1 MDGMH
6 MVQREQDGM
15 NKAFLMA
22 LMREQQE
29 SESNG
34 IVIDLRERPQIEEDA
49 TLASLA
55 KRVVE
60 EATTVT
66 PRGMAQDVLSRAGID
81 SDVFTGVPEVTTG
94 HLRHVGKRAKKIS
107 VNQNKIR
114 IRRAVKNAKARPSL
128 GQENLPRKKARRIA
142 RRVAR

>member
-1 MDGMH
+1 
-6 MVQREQDGM
+6 MVQREQDGI

-29 SESNG
+29 NESNG
-34 IVIDLRERPQIEEDA
+34 IVIDLREKPQIEGDN

-55 KRVVE
+55 RRVVE

-81 SDVFTGVPEVTTG
+81 SDMFTGVPEITSG
-94 HLRHVGKRAKKIS
+94 HLRHVGRRAKKVS

-114 IRRAVKNAKARPSL
+114 VRRAVKSAQSRPAL
-128 GQENLPRKKARRIA
+128 GQENVPRKKARRIA
-142 RRVAR
+142 R

>member
-1 MDGMH
+1 
-6 MVQREQDGM
+6 MVQREQDGI

-22 LMREQQE
+22 LMREQE
-29 SESNG
+29 ENESNG
-34 IVIDLRERPQIEEDA
+34 IVIDLREKPQIEGDK

-55 KRVVE
+55 RRVVE

-81 SDVFTGVPEVTTG
+81 SDMFTGVPEITSG
-94 HLRHVGKRAKKIS
+94 HLRHVGRRAKKVS

-114 IRRAVKNAKARPSL
+114 VRRAVKSAQSRPAL
-128 GQENLPRKKARRIA
+128 GQENEPRKKARRIA
-142 RRVAR
+142 RRITR

>member
-1 MDGMH
+1 

-22 LMREQQE
+22 LMREQEE

-34 IVIDLRERPQIEEDA
+34 IIIDLRERPQIEGDE

-55 KRVVE
+55 RRVVD

-66 PRGMAQDVLSRAGID
+66 PRGIAQDVLSRAGID
-81 SDVFTGVPEVTTG
+81 SDIFTGVPEITSG
-94 HLRHVGKRAKKIS
+94 HLRHVGRRAKKFS
-107 VNQNKIR
+107 LNQNKVR
-114 IRRAVKNAKARPSL
+114 VRRAVKNAQPRPGL
-128 GQENLPRKKARRIA
+128 GQEYVPRTKA
-142 RRVAR
+142 RRVARRVTR

>member
-1 MDGMH
+1 
-6 MVQREQDGM
+6 MVQREQDGI

-29 SESNG
+29 KESNG
-34 IVIDLRERPQIEEDA
+34 FVIDLREKPQIEGDN
-49 TLASLA
+49 TLSSLA

-60 EATTVT
+60 EATTVS

-81 SDVFTGVPEVTTG
+81 SDIFTGVPEITSG
-94 HLRHVGKRAKKIS
+94 HLRHVGRRAKKIS

-114 IRRAVKNAKARPSL
+114 VRRAVKSAQSRPAL
-128 GQENLPRKKARRIA
+128 GQENVPRKKARRIA
-142 RRVAR
+142 RRVTR

>member
-1 MDGMH
+1 
-6 MVQREQDGM
+6 MVQREQDGI

-29 SESNG
+29 NESNG
-34 IVIDLRERPQIEEDA
+34 FVIDLREKPQIEGDN
-49 TLASLA
+49 TLSSLA

-60 EATTVT
+60 EATTAS

-81 SDVFTGVPEVTTG
+81 SDIFTGVPEITSG
-94 HLRHVGKRAKKIS
+94 HLRHVGRRAKKIS

-114 IRRAVKNAKARPSL
+114 VRRAVKSAQSRPAL
-128 GQENLPRKKARRIA
+128 GQENVPRKKARRIA
-142 RRVAR
+142 RRVTR

>member
-1 MDGMH
+1 
-6 MVQREQDGM
+6 MVQREQDGI

-29 SESNG
+29 NESNG
-34 IVIDLRERPQIEEDA
+34 FVIDLREKPQIEGDN
-49 TLASLA
+49 TLSSLA

-60 EATTVT
+60 EATTAS

-81 SDVFTGVPEVTTG
+81 SDIFTGVPEITSG
-94 HLRHVGKRAKKIS
+94 HLRHVGRRAKKIS

-114 IRRAVKNAKARPSL
+114 VRRAVKSAQSRPAL
-128 GQENLPRKKARRIA
+128 GQENVPRKKARRVA
-142 RRVAR
+142 RRVTR

>member
-6 MVQREQDGM
+6 MVQREQDGI

-29 SESNG
+29 NESNG
-34 IVIDLRERPQIEEDA
+34 IVIDLREKPQIEGDK

-55 KRVVE
+55 RRVVE

-81 SDVFTGVPEVTTG
+81 SDMFTGVPEITSG
-94 HLRHVGKRAKKIS
+94 HLRHVGRRAKKVS

-114 IRRAVKNAKARPSL
+114 VRRAVKSAQSRPAL
-128 GQENLPRKKARRIA
+128 GQENVPRKKARRIA
-142 RRVAR
+142 RRITR

>member
-6 MVQREQDGM
+6 MVQREQDGI

-29 SESNG
+29 NESNG
-34 IVIDLRERPQIEEDA
+34 IVIDLREKPQIEGDN

-55 KRVVE
+55 RRVVE

-81 SDVFTGVPEVTTG
+81 SDMFTGVPEITSG
-94 HLRHVGKRAKKIS
+94 HLRHVGRRAKKVS

-114 IRRAVKNAKARPSL
+114 VRRAVKSAQSRPAL
-128 GQENLPRKKARRIA
+128 GQENVPRKKARRIA
-142 RRVAR
+142 R

>member
-1 MDGMH
+1 
-6 MVQREQDGM
+6 MVQREQDGI

-22 LMREQQE
+22 LMREQE
-29 SESNG
+29 ENEENG
-34 IVIDLRERPQIEEDA
+34 IVIDLREKPQIEGDT

-55 KRVVE
+55 RRVVE

-81 SDVFTGVPEVTTG
+81 SDMFTGVPEITSG
-94 HLRHVGKRAKKIS
+94 HLRHVGRRAKKVS

-114 IRRAVKNAKARPSL
+114 VRRAVKSAQSRPAL
-128 GQENLPRKKARRIA
+128 GQENEPRKKARRIA
-142 RRVAR
+142 RRITR

>member
-34 IVIDLRERPQIEEDA
+34 IVIDPVSYTHLTLPTILR
-49 TLASLA
+49 
-55 KRVVE
+55 V
-60 EATTVT
+60 
-66 PRGMAQDVLSRAGID
+66 
-81 SDVFTGVPEVTTG
+81 
-94 HLRHVGKRAKKIS
+94 
-107 VNQNKIR
+107 
-114 IRRAVKNAKARPSL
+114 
-128 GQENLPRKKARRIA
+128 
-142 RRVAR
+142 

>member
-1 MDGMH
+1 
-6 MVQREQDGM
+6 MVQREQDGI

-29 SESNG
+29 NESNG
-34 IVIDLRERPQIEEDA
+34 FVIDLREKPQIEGDN
-49 TLASLA
+49 TLSSLA

-60 EATTVT
+60 EATTVS

-81 SDVFTGVPEVTTG
+81 SDIFTGVPEITSG
-94 HLRHVGKRAKKIS
+94 HLRHVGRRAKKVS

-114 IRRAVKNAKARPSL
+114 VRRAVKSAQSRPAL
-128 GQENLPRKKARRIA
+128 GQEDVPRKKARRIA
-142 RRVAR
+142 RRVTR

>member
-1 MDGMH
+1 
-6 MVQREQDGM
+6 MVQREQDGI

-29 SESNG
+29 KESNG
-34 IVIDLRERPQIEEDA
+34 FVIDLREKPQIEGDN
-49 TLASLA
+49 TLSSLA

-60 EATTVT
+60 EATTVS

-81 SDVFTGVPEVTTG
+81 SDIFTGVPEITSG
-94 HLRHVGKRAKKIS
+94 HLLHVGRRAKKIS

-114 IRRAVKNAKARPSL
+114 VRRAVKSAQSRPAL
-128 GQENLPRKKARRIA
+128 GQENVPRKKARRIA
-142 RRVAR
+142 RRVTR

>member
-1 MDGMH
+1 MH
-6 MVQREQDGM
+6 MVQREQDGI

-29 SESNG
+29 NESNG
-34 IVIDLRERPQIEEDA
+34 FVIDLREKPQIEGDN
-49 TLASLA
+49 TLSSLA

-60 EATTVT
+60 EATTAS

-81 SDVFTGVPEVTTG
+81 SDIFTGVPEITSG
-94 HLRHVGKRAKKIS
+94 HLRHVGRRAKKIS

-114 IRRAVKNAKARPSL
+114 VRRAVKSAQSRPAL
-128 GQENLPRKKARRIA
+128 GQENVPRKKARRVA
-142 RRVAR
+142 RRVTR